1 MSSARVPL
9 KEITLTCKGC
19 NKEIT
24 IPIYVDDLKTQVG
37 GLWQVSYLHEDHVI
51 TLLLDK
57 DLALRQHRAST
68 IARKSQEEVSA
79 RATIAEKPATA
90 STGPGTA
97 ATPASPQPRAR
108 ASITLM
114 LKTFGSRE
122 LEYVMKPVMTGDTVI
137 VTGDMA
143 LLEIAISTLK
153 LFVHKKEL
161 KINWYT
167 ETFVDPRDYDIIGI
181 AEGLKDYYST
191 EVIMDLD
198 EKKVVNGEPC
208 DYCRKVLKGLEK
220 MNETKAAKELKRR
233 IVNVYRNTLWM
244 HQI

>member
-9 KEITLTCKGC
+9 KEISLNCKGC
-19 NKEIT
+19 SKDIT

-37 GLWQVSYLHEDHVI
+37 GLWQVSYLHDDHVI

-57 DLALRQHRAST
+57 NLALRQHRAST
-68 IARKSQEEVSA
+68 IARTSREEVYAQSSA
-79 RATIAEKPATA
+79 EAAVQSQTT
-90 STGPGTA
+90 STGA
-97 ATPASPQPRAR
+97 SATPGMKPEAR

-114 LKTFGSRE
+114 LKTFGRE
-122 LEYVMKPVMTGDTVI
+122 LEYVMKPVMTGKTII
-137 VTGDMA
+137 VTGDLA
-143 LLEIAISTLK
+143 LMEIAIATMK

-161 KINWYT
+161 KVSWYT

-181 AEGLKDYYST
+181 ADNLKDYYET
-191 EVIMDLD
+191 EIILD
-198 EKKVVNGEPC
+198 IDQKKVINGEEC

-220 MNETKAAKELKRR
+220 LNETKAAEELKKR
-233 IVNVYRNTLWM
+233 VQNVYRSLLWM

>member
-9 KEITLTCKGC
+9 KEIALNCKGC
-19 NKEIT
+19 GKDIT

-37 GLWQVSYLHEDHVI
+37 GLWQVSFLHDDHVI

-57 DLALRQHRAST
+57 NLALRQHRAST
-68 IARKSQEEVSA
+68 IARTSREEVYAQSSA
-79 RATIAEKPATA
+79 EAAPQQAT
-90 STGPGTA
+90 TA
-97 ATPASPQPRAR
+97 AAATGAKPEAR

-114 LKTFGSRE
+114 LKTFGSA
-122 LEYVMKPVMTGDTVI
+122 LEFVMKPVMTGKTVI
-137 VTGDMA
+137 VVGDLA
-143 LLEIAISTLK
+143 LLEIAIATMK

-161 KINWYT
+161 RISWYA

-181 AEGLKDYYST
+181 SPNLKDYYET
-191 EVIMDLD
+191 ETILD
-198 EKKVVNGEPC
+198 IDQKKVLNGEEC

-220 MNETKAAKELKRR
+220 MHETQAAEELKKR
-233 IVNVYRNTLWM
+233 IRDVYRSLLWM